1 MSVQL
6 YNQELN
12 YAQFHGGPSLEEEQG
27 HSSHPDYSPF
37 GNLDGAQVGCQF
49 PKTNSA
55 QKRFCNMFTTQKFC
69 EWLRHEWLYSTTDRE
84 IFLGCND
91 FQIILREQ
99 FPTLKTRNLLRGQWA
114 IIRRI
119 IGKPRRFSATF
130 LAEERGSVH
139 GKRRNLH
146 YLQQVTLT
154 GSLGPMA
161 SEHLDTLL
169 TCLPATTRIPPRLPV
184 GTRVCIRTCTPVQGL
199 FLGVIQDACPGDG
212 HYAVWIEDLILSNN
226 FIDCPPDSVD
236 QSGITYRG
244 FRIVPDED
252 VFPLPNQSLP
262 QSIPLSA
269 IRYHF
274 KENLFSNVEHSSA
287 PGLRMVGLFT
297 NSRLVDT
304 TNMRTDYDATPLSSS
319 GGPLLSDSVCTTEC
333 PIEPNGHS
341 SIVTDNLL
349 VSSLKQ
355 DSNAAPTCSF
365 DLPVPHSVDPQ
376 SNMKLFASLVS
387 FYRTPGCIF
396 SHSQAKLYKLLDDK
410 RVSVAKLKVMN
421 DTAEIK
427 LSENHNNITVQFQ
440 HSYAT
445 LILYLDK
452 LNQELKHHMDVV
464 LMHVAKMPIP
474 ATPYL
479 LSTCDGQVYEAVSIA
494 QDQNMMHLN
503 YLTDWRRR
511 CDDEA
516 QEMVSRIKMAQR
528 RVNLDDCKVDLV
540 AKLSCL
546 LIHLCVSSTFLLSTF
561 RLIPYLQNLSDQ
573 RIIGQTLACIE
584 DLLKEIREYLH
595 PSNVQCFE
603 LTVEHFIGQIIH
615 AVTSAYHSCFQPC
628 YPFMAQSQPPAPS
641 QMTYPDNMTCM

>member
-1 MSVQL
+1 MSDQL
-6 YNQELN
+6 YDQELN
-12 YAQFHGGPSLEEEQG
+12 YAQFHAGPSLQKEQA
-27 HSSHPDYSPF
+27 HSSHTDYKPF
-37 GNLDGAQVGCQF
+37 GSPVGAQVGCQF
-49 PKTNSA
+49 PEANLA
-55 QKRFCNMFTTQKFC
+55 LKRFCNMFTTQKFC

-84 IFLGCND
+84 IFSGCND
-91 FQIILREQ
+91 FQIILREH
-99 FPTLKTRNLLRGQWA
+99 FPTLKTRSLLRGQWA
-114 IIRRI
+114 IIRRM
-119 IGKPRRFSATF
+119 IGRPRRFSATF
-130 LAEERGSVH
+130 LAEERGSVQ

-184 GTRVCIRTCTPVQGL
+184 GTRVCTRLCTPVQGL

-212 HYAVWIEDLILSNN
+212 HYAVWVEDLVLSNN
-226 FIDCPPDSVD
+226 FIDCSSDSVD

-262 QSIPLSA
+262 QSIPLSTV
-269 IRYHF
+269 RYHF
-274 KENLFSNVEHSSA
+274 KENLFSNVEQSSA
-287 PGLRMVGLFT
+287 PGLRMTGLFT

-304 TNMRTDYDATPLSSS
+304 TNVRTDYDATPLPSS
-319 GGPLLSDSVCTTEC
+319 GGPLLSDSVCTTEY
-333 PIEPNGHS
+333 PMEPNGHPS
-341 SIVTDNLL
+341 LVTDNLL

-355 DSNAAPTCSF
+355 HSDAAPTCSF

-376 SNMKLFASLVS
+376 SNMFASL
-387 FYRTPGCIF
+387 
-396 SHSQAKLYKLLDDK
+396 AKLYKLLDDK
-410 RVSVAKLKVMN
+410 RVSIAKLKTMN

-427 LSENHNNITVQFQ
+427 LSENHDDITVQFQ

-464 LMHVAKMPIP
+464 LMHVAK
-474 ATPYL
+474 
-479 LSTCDGQVYEAVSIA
+479 IA

-503 YLTDWRRR
+503 YLIDWRRR

-516 QEMVSRIKMAQR
+516 QEMVSRIKMTQR
-528 RVNLDDCKVDLV
+528 RVTLDDCKVDLV
-540 AKLSCL
+540 VKLSCL
-546 LIHLCVSSTFLLSTF
+546 LIHLCVSSTCLLSTF
-561 RLIPYLQNLSDQ
+561 RLISYLQNLSDQ
-573 RIIGQTLACIE
+573 RIIGQTLTCVE
-584 DLLKEIREYLH
+584 DLLKEIRECLH

-603 LTVEHFIGQIIH
+603 LTVEHFVGQIIH
-615 AVTSAYHSCFQPC
+615 AVTNAYHSCFQPS
-628 YPFMAQSQPPAPS
+628 YPFMAQSQPPAPT
-641 QMTYPDNMTCM
+641 QVTYPDNMTCM

>member
-1 MSVQL
+1 MSDEL

-12 YAQFHGGPSLEEEQG
+12 YAQFHAGSSLEEEQA
-27 HSSHPDYSPF
+27 HSSHLGYSPF
-37 GNLDGAQVGCQF
+37 DNLDGAQVGCQF
-49 PKTNSA
+49 LKTNSA

-119 IGKPRRFSATF
+119 IGRPRRFSATF

-212 HYAVWIEDLILSNN
+212 HYAVWVEDLILSNN
-226 FIDCPPDSVD
+226 FIDCSPTSAD

-287 PGLRMVGLFT
+287 PGLRMVGFT
-297 NSRLVDT
+297 NSRFVDT
-304 TNMRTDYDATPLSSS
+304 ANMRTDYDATPLSSS

-333 PIEPNGHS
+333 PIEPNGHTNM
-341 SIVTDNLL
+341 VTDNLL

-355 DSNAAPTCSF
+355 DSDAAPTYSF

-376 SNMKLFASLVS
+376 TNMKLFASL
-387 FYRTPGCIF
+387 
-396 SHSQAKLYKLLDDK
+396 AKLYKLLDDK

-427 LSENHNNITVQFQ
+427 LSENPNNITVQFQ

-464 LMHVAKMPIP
+464 LMHVAK
-474 ATPYL
+474 
-479 LSTCDGQVYEAVSIA
+479 IA

-528 RVNLDDCKVDLV
+528 RVTLDDCKLDLV

-546 LIHLCVSSTFLLSTF
+546 LIHLC
-561 RLIPYLQNLSDQ
+561 NLSDQ
-573 RIIGQTLACIE
+573 RIIGQTLTCIE

-603 LTVEHFIGQIIH
+603 LTVEHFVGQIIH
-615 AVTSAYHSCFQPC
+615 AVTSAYHSCFQSS

-641 QMTYPDNMTCM
+641 QMAYPDNMTCM